1 MVRTGRPKKERTGK
15 ARSVYFSPESEEFIE
30 GCGPSVNISDLM
42 NSLIKA
48 AGEQGLVMMAIR
60 IERLSKEIS
69 GLEEKLVSART
80 ERDLLQAQL
89 NIAKER
95 KTGEDRMVHESRMTL
110 LRKWDQAKGHTGQFS
125 DWLTGP
131 ANMHLIIDSG
141 FGTAM
146 EAADWCRTEAG
157 RR

>member
-1 MVRTGRPKKERTGK
+1 MVRTGRPRKDRTGK
-15 ARSVYFSPESEEFIE
+15 ARSIYFSPESEAFIE
-30 GCGPSVNISDLM
+30 GCGSEINVSDLM

-110 LRKWDQAKGHTGQFS
+110 LRKWDQAKGSAGQFI
-125 DWLTGP
+125 DWITGP
-131 ANMHLIIDSG
+131 ANMHLITDAG
-141 FGTAM
+141 FGTAT
-146 EAADWCRTEAG
+146 EAAGWCRTEAG
-157 RR
+157 RQ

>member
-1 MVRTGRPKKERTGK
+1 MVRTGRPKKDRAGK
-15 ARSVYFSPESEEFIE
+15 ARSIYFSPESEAFIE
-30 GCGPSVNISDLM
+30 GCGPNTNVSDLI

-60 IERLSKEIS
+60 IERLSKEIAA
-69 GLEEKLVSART
+69 LEEKTFSART

-95 KTGEDRMVHESRMTL
+95 KTGEDRLVHESRMTL
-110 LRKWDQAKGHTGQFS
+110 LRKWDQAKGHAGQFS

-146 EAADWCRTEAG
+146 EAADWCRTEA
-157 RR
+157 RRR